1 MGTTFEL
8 PHARTSD
15 LEGLLKA
22 EALDGRRD
30 LIALTPDETASP
42 IDRVAAKLDPSR
54 PRAVLIGSERAGL
67 QTSTMARCIAARIP
81 MSPNVDSL
89 NAAAASAIACFALR

>member
-1 MGTTFEL
+1 
-8 PHARTSD
+8 
-15 LEGLLKA
+15 
-22 EALDGRRD
+22 
-30 LIALTPDETASP
+30 
-42 IDRVAAKLDPSR
+42 VAAELDPSR

-67 QTSTMARCIAARIP
+67 QPSTMALCVAARIP